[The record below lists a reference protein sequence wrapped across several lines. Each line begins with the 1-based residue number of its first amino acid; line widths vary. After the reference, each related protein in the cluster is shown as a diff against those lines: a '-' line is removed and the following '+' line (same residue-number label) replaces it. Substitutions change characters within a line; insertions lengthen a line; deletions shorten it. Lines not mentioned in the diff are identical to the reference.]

1 MDLRAS
7 IFADISLFFAA
18 ANLRCQ
24 GERRRY
30 LELEN
35 KERLSYYISNSML
48 YFNAIFKFKLKIII
62 KFKNLI
68 IYLKKYG

>member
-1 MDLRAS
+1 
-7 IFADISLFFAA
+7 
-18 ANLRCQ
+18 
-24 GERRRY
+24 

-48 YFNAIFKFKLKIII
+48 YFNEIFKFKLKIII

-68 IYLKKYG
+68 IYLEKYG

>member
-1 MDLRAS
+1 
-7 IFADISLFFAA
+7 
-18 ANLRCQ
+18 
-24 GERRRY
+24 

-68 IYLKKYG
+68 IYLEKYG